1 MTKERENPHPH
12 THTHTHT
19 NFLKST
25 GLNKHTNMYYAKMSM
40 ICPAA
45 HRPLSNPSLEC
56 F

>member
-1 MTKERENPHPH
+1 
-12 THTHTHT
+12 
-19 NFLKST
+19 
-25 GLNKHTNMYYAKMSM
+25 MYYAKMSM